1 MTDARLHSAPGG
13 RRGHWPWLLAA
24 GPAVVVVASLATAWI
39 AASGSDAL
47 VADDYY
53 KLGLTINR
61 RLAAATPSTREP
73 AADIAIGADGDVRVR
88 LAQPARAP
96 SRVRLAL
103 RHPGEREDAR
113 TVELRAAGNE
123 WVGRIVDLSPG
134 LRIVS
139 LESDTWRFPVTVVE
153 RLPAAVRVGA
163 ADPNS

>member
-1 MTDARLHSAPGG
+1 MTHPRSRSARGAP
-13 RRGHWPWLLAA
+13 RGHWPWLLAA

-39 AASGSDAL
+39 AASGSDYV

-61 RLAAATPSTREP
+61 RLPAETTSTREA
-73 AADIAIGADGDVRVR
+73 AADIAIAADGDVRVR
-88 LAQPARAP
+88 LEQPAGTP

-103 RHPGEREDAR
+103 RHPGEREGAR

-123 WVGRIVDLSPG
+123 WVGRIADLSPG

-139 LESDTWRFPVTVVE
+139 LESDTWRFPVTIVE

-163 ADPNS
+163 AEPRS